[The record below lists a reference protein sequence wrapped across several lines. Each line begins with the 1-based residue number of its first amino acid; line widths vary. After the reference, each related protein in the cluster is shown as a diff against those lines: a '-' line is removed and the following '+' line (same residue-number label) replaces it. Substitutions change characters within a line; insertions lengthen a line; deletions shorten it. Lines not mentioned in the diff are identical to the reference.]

1 MFACVFFWND
11 FSHKKNQPSSQFLLL
26 QSLNPPHPNSAMSSP
41 VLTIVEGVKMKK
53 QNKTKIGVGSVVK
66 ARVGELENITR
77 EGKSGG
83 IRKEEVGCD
92 QAVVGEKKFLF
103 QSEYG

>member
-1 MFACVFFWND
+1 M
-11 FSHKKNQPSSQFLLL
+11 
-26 QSLNPPHPNSAMSSP
+26 
-41 VLTIVEGVKMKK
+41 
-53 QNKTKIGVGSVVK
+53 KIGVGSVVK

-77 EGKSGG
+77 EGKSRG

>member
-1 MFACVFFWND
+1 M
-11 FSHKKNQPSSQFLLL
+11 
-26 QSLNPPHPNSAMSSP
+26 
-41 VLTIVEGVKMKK
+41 
-53 QNKTKIGVGSVVK
+53 KIGVGSVVN

-92 QAVVGEKKFLF
+92 QAVVGEKRFLF